1 MIWYFSLEADLFLT
15 PSEEVLPIN
24 PQQKYQKIW
33 LLSYSSV
40 YLFVSKETTRKVCE
54 REYLAILISHSSW
67 KKRDL
72 VDQGRHLD
80 MGRAAIPHIES
91 RAGLKWKF
99 GFFEFHQVSGLVSVY
114 HRAVIWAFTLMTRC
128 SWAIY
133 FHFFWTQTIRRCVF
147 SFYTCTSVLRPKRW
161 VYPYTYGLFDVR
173 ILHFV
178 LFLPHYFSYVREG
191 SKILGKE
198 YLFLYSIGTLSL
210 SLFFFA

>member
-1 MIWYFSLEADLFLT
+1 MIWYLSLEADLFLT

-33 LLSYSSV
+33 LLSNSSV

-54 REYLAILISHSSW
+54 RVSSSLNFSQLLEE
-67 KKRDL
+67 KRSSGSGETSWHGKSSNTSRR
-72 VDQGRHLD
+72 VQGWTE
-80 MGRAAIPHIES
+80 MKIWIFWIPPS
-91 RAGLKWKF
+91 P
-99 GFFEFHQVSGLVSVY
+99 GLVSVY

-133 FHFFWTQTIRRCVF
+133 FHFFWTQTICRCVF